1 MSFAPV
7 LPLSGYGGYSFLKRT
22 MPSQKAAFE
31 AAPALK
37 RDEDY
42 FREKIGSIKT
52 AEALVSDRRLLKV
65 ALGAFGLDADINN
78 RHFVKKVLEG
88 GTLKDDALANR
99 LADKQYLA
107 MSAAFGFGDFAVP
120 STQISDFADKIV
132 SAFKARQFEA
142 AVGEQND
149 DMRLALNAER
159 ELANLAKRNIGENT
173 KWFTLMGSPPLRQVF
188 EIAFGLPKS
197 FAALDL
203 DRQLSTF
210 RSRAEKAFGT
220 ADLSQFSEPA
230 QVDKLVR
237 RFLVRSEAAAGFS
250 STTKGAAA
258 LQLLQAPRQS
268 STVAV
273 LSLLR

>member
-22 MPSQKAAFE
+22 LPSQKAAFE

-78 RHFVKKVLEG
+78 RHFIKKVLEG
-88 GTLKDDALANR
+88 GTLKEDALANR

-120 STQISDFADKIV
+120 STQISNFADKIV

-142 AVGEQND
+142 AVGAQND

-159 ELANLAKRNIGENT
+159 ELATLAKRNIGENT
-173 KWFTLMGSPPLRQVF
+173 KWFTVMGSPPLRQVF
-188 EIAFGLPKS
+188 EKAFGLPKS

-203 DRQLSTF
+203 DQQLSTL

-220 ADLSQFSEPA
+220 SDVSQFAEPA

-237 RFLVRSEAAAGFS
+237 RFLVRSEVAAGFS
-250 STTKGAAA
+250 STTKGASA
-258 LQLLQAPRQS
+258 LQLLQASQQS
-268 STVAV
+268 SPVAV
-273 LSLLR
+273 LSALR